1 MLGRCSFGIVETDFE
16 GKLIL
21 MRRPLSPS
29 SEDYLKGIFALSEGK
44 PGEAVSTQDLADRLK
59 VTPASTTA
67 MIKRLH
73 AMHLVEHTRYQ
84 GASLTEAGRLVALEL
99 IRHHRLLE
107 LYLVEALGYPLA
119 DAHAEAEQLEH
130 HISEDFEQRID
141 ALLGQ
146 PTHDPHGDPIPTPT
160 GELPVRDERPLTEL
174 AADEHALVARVPD
187 RDAEFLRYL
196 TELGI
201 VPDAPVRVVE
211 IAPFDGPVTLELAGR
226 RVQLTAGLQPERCR
240 RR

>member
-1 MLGRCSFGIVETDFE
+1 MGKSAFE

-29 SEDYLKGIFALSEGK
+29 SEDYLKGMFALSEGR
-44 PGEAVSTQDLADRLK
+44 PGEPVSTQDLADRLE

-73 AMHLVEHTRYQ
+73 ALH
-84 GASLTEAGRLVALEL
+84 
-99 IRHHRLLE
+99 
-107 LYLVEALGYPLA
+107 LVEALGYPLA

-146 PTHDPHGDPIPTPT
+146 PTHDPHGDPIPTPS

-174 AADEHALVARVPD
+174 AADEQALVARVPD
-187 RDAEFLRYL
+187 RDAAFLRYL
-196 TELGI
+196 SELGI
-201 VPDAPVRVVE
+201 VPDAAVRVVE
-211 IAPFDGPVTLELAGR
+211 IAPFDGPVTLELGGR
-226 RVQLTAGLQPERCR
+226 RVQLGAEAARRVLVTASA
-240 RR
+240 